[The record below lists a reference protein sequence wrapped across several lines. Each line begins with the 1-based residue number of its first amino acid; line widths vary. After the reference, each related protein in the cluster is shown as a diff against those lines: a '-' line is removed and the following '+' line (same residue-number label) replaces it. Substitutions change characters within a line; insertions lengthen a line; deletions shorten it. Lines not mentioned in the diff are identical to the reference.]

1 VEFFYLVLIIL
12 LKSHLVRSVTTTGL
26 DQRARDV
33 KVHIS
38 YALLVTNGCQ
48 HPY

>member
-1 VEFFYLVLIIL
+1 
-12 LKSHLVRSVTTTGL
+12 VTTTGL

-48 HPY
+48 HPVLRYEFVIFVIVFLTCVEI